1 VKETHQIHFTAQ
13 FEQEQVLLDKSL
25 MRQILTNLLSNAIK
39 YSPQGGA
46 VAFSLSTEAN
56 CLVLRVRDEGIGI
69 PMRDQARLFE
79 PFHRAHNVVN
89 ISGTGLGLAIV
100 YKAVTLHGGVVH
112 FTSEEGEGTEFVVN
126 IPLGK

>member
-1 VKETHQIHFTAQ
+1 
-13 FEQEQVLLDKSL
+13 
-25 MRQILTNLLSNAIK
+25 
-39 YSPQGGA
+39 

-69 PMRDQARLFE
+69 PARDQARLFE

-112 FTSEEGEGTEFVVN
+112 CTSEEGEGTEFVVN
-126 IPLGK
+126 IPLER